1 MLYFSKKGRDNKKIW
16 ESKVTVVV
24 AINSTT
30 VMTRLYQYNLLVFFE
45 IEAAIR
51 LAEVIANA
59 VYVRNTTTG

>member
-1 MLYFSKKGRDNKKIW
+1 M
-16 ESKVTVVV
+16 TVVV